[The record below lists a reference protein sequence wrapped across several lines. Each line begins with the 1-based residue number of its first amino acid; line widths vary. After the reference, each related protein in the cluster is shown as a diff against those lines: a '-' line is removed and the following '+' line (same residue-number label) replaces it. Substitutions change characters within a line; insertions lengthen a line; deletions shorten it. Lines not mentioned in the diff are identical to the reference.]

1 MILLIQGTQNSQTHM
16 EPTAMGGCMRLGEDS
31 ISNGWMQFGRNVAGN
46 ECVPVTRP
54 HATELDTYK
63 GHILAQ

>member
-1 MILLIQGTQNSQTHM
+1 M